1 MTGEER
7 PPAVAGLFYPADPS
21 ELEETVRGMLDAALP
36 AAPGRLPPKAL
47 ILPHAGHVYSGPV
60 AASGYKLIPPTTR
73 RVVLIGPSHRYPFRG
88 IAAHSAHWFAT
99 PLGRIP
105 LDREAILRI
114 VGLPGVALLDAA
126 HENEHSLE
134 VHLPFLQVVL
144 SEFSLVPLVVGE
156 AGPDAVAGVLE
167 ALWDGPETAI
177 VISSDLS
184 HFHDY
189 ETARRIDRATAEAV
203 EALAPRRIGPEQAC
217 GCYPVAGLLRL
228 ARRKGL
234 EAETLDLRN
243 SGDTSG
249 DRSRVVGYGA
259 FALS

>member
-1 MTGEER
+1 
-7 PPAVAGLFYPADPS
+7 
-21 ELEETVRGMLDAALP
+21 
-36 AAPGRLPPKAL
+36 
-47 ILPHAGHVYSGPV
+47 
-60 AASGYKLIPPTTR
+60 
-73 RVVLIGPSHRYPFRG
+73 VVLIGPSHRYPFRG
-88 IAAHSAHWFAT
+88 VAASGARWFAT

-105 LDREAILRI
+105 LDREAIERI
-114 VGLPGVALLDAA
+114 ARLPGVLLLDAA

-134 VHLPFLQVVL
+134 VHLPFLQVAL
-144 SEFSLVPLVVGE
+144 DEFSLVPLLVGE
-156 AGPDAVAGVLE
+156 TEPEPVAAVIE

-177 VISSDLS
+177 VVSSDLS

-203 EALAPRRIGPEQAC
+203 MALAPQRIGPEQAC

-234 EAETLDLRN
+234 AAETIDLRN